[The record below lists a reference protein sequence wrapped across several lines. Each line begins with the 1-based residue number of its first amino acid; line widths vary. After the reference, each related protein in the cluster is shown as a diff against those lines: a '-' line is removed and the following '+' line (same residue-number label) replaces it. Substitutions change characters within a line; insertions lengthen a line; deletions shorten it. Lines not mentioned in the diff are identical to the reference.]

1 MNDQGRTIHDERP
14 MANSF
19 QLEIVAPDKMV
30 VRDNADEVQI
40 PGKNGYLGILPGH
53 APLITEL
60 MVGELSYRK
69 DKTTRYLSVAG
80 GYCEVLPDRVTL
92 LAETAE
98 KPEEISV
105 DRALASKERAEKRL
119 ADTQNPDIDL
129 DRAMVS
135 LKRAL
140 IRLQVSQKRMPG

>member
-1 MNDQGRTIHDERP
+1 MLPDKLQ
-14 MANSF
+14 F
-19 QLEIVAPDKMV
+19 EIVTPDRLVQKDQV
-30 VRDNADEVQI
+30 DELQI

-60 MVGELSYRK
+60 TIGELSYHK
-69 DKTTRYLSVAG
+69 DRITRYLSVAG

-98 KPEEISV
+98 KPEEINV
-105 DRALASKERAEKRL
+105 DRARASKERAEKRL
-119 ADTQNPDIDL
+119 ADSQNPDIDF

-135 LKRAL
+135 LQRAL
-140 IRLQVSQKRMPG
+140 IRLQVSQKRIPN

>member
-1 MNDQGRTIHDERP
+1 MPSDKLQ
-14 MANSF
+14 F
-19 QLEIVAPDKMV
+19 EIVTPDRLVLKEEV
-30 VRDNADEVQI
+30 DELQV

-69 DKTTRYLSVAG
+69 DKTTHYLSVSG
-80 GYCEVLPDRVTL
+80 GYCEVLPDRVTV
-92 LAETAE
+92 LAERAE
-98 KPEEISV
+98 KAEEINM
-105 DRALASKERAEKRL
+105 DRALASKQRAEKRL
-119 ADTQNPDIDL
+119 ASPQNPDIDL

-140 IRLQVSQKRMPG
+140 IRLQVSQKRIPD